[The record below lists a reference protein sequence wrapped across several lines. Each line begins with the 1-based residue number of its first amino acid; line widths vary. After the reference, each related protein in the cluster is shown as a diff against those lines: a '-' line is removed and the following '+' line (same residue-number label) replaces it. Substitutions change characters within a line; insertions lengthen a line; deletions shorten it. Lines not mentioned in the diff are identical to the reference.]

1 MLTRSLSNNIHNQ
14 VKSVVEDLVNK
25 VVNKRKK
32 VTWASN
38 GITAARTFVI
48 EPWRRIRSTPPTRVR
63 SADKGTYDEP
73 FILPDAPM
81 MKPLADYSDYKPPE
95 PTPPKAMTDRPQKVR
110 PRKTM
115 TLARVEPITKI
126 VMECVLTDDDDDDK
140 KPGSSA
146 AALLPR
152 TQPASLAEV
161 YAIVESMKKIKDLD
175 AFINGSEPRYDLTRV
190 NL

>member
-1 MLTRSLSNNIHNQ
+1 MLTRSLSKTIHNQ
-14 VKSVVEDLVNK
+14 VKSIVDDLVNK

-38 GITAARTFVI
+38 GVTAARTFEI
-48 EPWRRIRSTPPTRVR
+48 EPWRRIRPTPPTRIR
-63 SADKGTYDEP
+63 SADKEAHDEP
-73 FILPDAPM
+73 FMLPDAPM
-81 MKPLADYSDYKPPE
+81 MKPLADYSDYEPPQ
-95 PTPPKAMTDRPQKVR
+95 PYQSRSQKVR

-126 VMECVLTDDDDDDK
+126 VIECVPTEDDK

-146 AALLPR
+146 ASLLPR
-152 TQPASLAEV
+152 TQTASLAEV